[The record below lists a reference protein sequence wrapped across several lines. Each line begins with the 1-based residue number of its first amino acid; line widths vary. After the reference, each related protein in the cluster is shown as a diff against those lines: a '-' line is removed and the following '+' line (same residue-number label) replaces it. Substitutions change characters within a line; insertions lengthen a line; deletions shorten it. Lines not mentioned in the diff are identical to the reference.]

1 MNSFLLHTVFFSLL
15 FASISCKTKTT
26 ESALYYPV
34 DSLIN
39 AQVKF
44 LTKSKALLT
53 KKAEIDGTEETKSIT
68 PPDSATWAHELDI
81 FSELNVINN
90 PVNAGSYRVE
100 SGVKD
105 SNSNLTIR
113 SFTGKETL
121 PVVYLRIF
129 YLETPSNL
137 KRVEALYREENS
149 LLEGSRFLILE
160 FQEINN
166 KTILTSYSIEGSQ
179 KMFLGDPVKFSIKG
193 TITIPS

>member
-1 MNSFLLHTVFFSLL
+1 MNSLLLKTIFFCL
-15 FASISCKTKTT
+15 FVASISCTTSTKKNV
-26 ESALYYPV
+26 LYYPV

-39 AQVKF
+39 AQVGF
-44 LTKSKALLT
+44 LTKSKALLA
-53 KKAEIDGTEETKSIT
+53 KKAEIDGTEETISIT
-68 PPDSATWAHELDI
+68 PSDSAAWAHELDI

-90 PVNAGSYRVE
+90 PVNAGNYIVE
-100 SGVKD
+100 NGVKD

-121 PVVYLRIF
+121 PVVYLKIF
-129 YLETPSNL
+129 YLETPAKL

-149 LLEGSRFLILE
+149 LLKGSRLLILE

-179 KMFLGDPVKFSIKG
+179 KMFLGDSVKFSIKG
-193 TITIPS
+193 TITIP